1 MNYTWQ
7 RLQDA
12 NGVIPDPEDDV
23 YDPARIAMQTDYHWT
38 PACQR
43 AFLEALATTGS
54 VTRASKEVNKSP
66 RAAYGLKFRKQGYAF
81 KIAWDASI
89 LVARDVLGD
98 MLLDRAVNGFEETSF
113 KDADG
118 TTTRGKFDNGL
129 SSRVLGR
136 LDIIAEKQSH
146 DHTYAAKVQMAV
158 QDYEMFL
165 ELIEIGGG
173 QAEAEAFFAAQYTEQ
188 SQQKLKSHTHAVRCE
203 LAQKSAADA
212 VIAEAEKAA
221 ENTAKND
228 PQAAIA
234 KMSVWY
240 NAVTARWCTN
250 FPPPPEFDVYTAGTR
265 PALQETGKFG
275 EPSYARLLTFAEIKA
290 HETNLLSARSPLLD
304 SAYQA
309 REAFFGIAVRA
320 GDDASA

>member
-7 RLQDA
+7 RLQEA

-38 PACQR
+38 PVCQR

-66 RAAYGLKFRKQGYAF
+66 RAAYGLKFRRAGYAF

-113 KDADG
+113 RDADG

-136 LDIIAEKQSH
+136 LDIIAEKHAH
-146 DHTYAAKVQMAV
+146 DFAYAAKVQMAV
-158 QDYEMFL
+158 QDYEAFL
-165 ELIEIGGG
+165 ELIENGGG
-173 QAEAEAFFAAQYTEQ
+173 QTETEAFFAAQYAENT
-188 SQQKLKSHTHAVRCE
+188 QQKQAQYVHAVRCE

-212 VIAEAEKAA
+212 VIAAAEKDA
-221 ENTAKND
+221 EINPETATAK
-228 PQAAIA
+228 
-234 KMSVWY
+234 MTVWY
-240 NAVTARWCTN
+240 NAMTARWCTN
-250 FPPPPEFDVYTAGTR
+250 FPPPPEFDAYAIVTR

-275 EPSYARLLTFAEIKA
+275 EPGYARLLTFAEIKA
-290 HETNLLSARSPLLD
+290 HEANLLTTHAPLLD
-304 SAYQA
+304 SAYKA

-320 GDDASA
+320 EDDGRA